1 MTDTAALDTAE
12 KPPPLIA
19 VLLAESRPPRAV
31 PYASG
36 PHHSGTPADEAAR
49 VRIGSSPQTDPRVL
63 LSLAS
68 DPSVTVRAAVAL
80 NRATPAQVDLI
91 LASDSDER
99 VRTLLARKLANLI
112 PELSDTQRDSIQ
124 NQALDTLSRLVEDEA
139 ERVRV
144 AIADAVKDM
153 PSAPHELILRLARD
167 SAVSVSDPVIRLSPL
182 LTTEDL
188 LGLLG
193 TGVATTAI
201 AVARRPYLAE
211 IVSDAI
217 AARDDTQAITA
228 LLSNRSAG
236 IREATLD
243 ALVARAGE
251 VTAWHAP
258 LVQRPKLTARAARAL
273 SDIVATQLLDTL
285 ASRADLPRAISQ
297 ELRSRLAQRLKPGI
311 DARPEP
317 NIEQA
322 MAQAQILYA
331 EGRLNEQC
339 LLDTI
344 QRGEARLSTAM
355 IAVATDLPATVVD
368 RAATLRSAKG
378 LVSLIWRA
386 GFSMRAA
393 GPLQTLLARLPPESV
408 LRGTAS
414 GGFPLAIEEMRWQID
429 FLARMGR

>member
-1 MTDTAALDTAE
+1 MNETTALDHAE
-12 KPPPLIA
+12 KPDQMIAALIA
-19 VLLAESRPPRAV
+19 ETRPP
-31 PYASG
+31 PSG
-36 PHHSGTPADEAAR
+36 SRGPAAGRPATNADEAAR
-49 VRIGSSPQTDPRVL
+49 VRIGASPQTDPSIL

-80 NRATPAQVDLI
+80 NRAAPAHVDHI
-91 LASDSDER
+91 LAGDTDER

-112 PELSDTQRDSIQ
+112 PELSDTQRDTIQ
-124 NQALDTLSRLVEDEA
+124 AQALQTLSRLVEDEA

-144 AIADAVKDM
+144 AIADTVKDM

-167 SAVSVSDPVIRLSPL
+167 SAVSVCDPVIRLSPL

-193 TGVATTAI
+193 TGAAVTAV
-201 AVARRPYLAE
+201 AVARRPHLAE

-217 AARDDTQAITA
+217 AARDDTDAITA
-228 LLSNRSAG
+228 LLSNKSAG

-243 ALVARAGE
+243 ALVVKAGE

-258 LVQRPKLTARAARAL
+258 LVQRPKLTVRAARAL
-273 SDIVATQLLDTL
+273 SDIVATQLLDAL
-285 ASRADLPRAISQ
+285 ASRADLDPSVSK
-297 ELRSRLAQRLKPGI
+297 ELRNRLTQRLKPTVQ
-311 DARPEP
+311 RPEP

-322 MAQAQILYA
+322 MADAKILFA
-331 EGRLNEQC
+331 EGRLNEQS

-344 QRGEARLSTAM
+344 QRGEARLATAM

>member
-1 MTDTAALDTAE
+1 MIATATLDLADTAHQ
-12 KPPPLIA
+12 P
-19 VLLAESRPPRAV
+19 VAESSPALATRPPAN
-31 PYASG
+31 
-36 PHHSGTPADEAAR
+36 TDEATR
-49 VRIGSSPQTDPRVL
+49 VRIGANPRTEPDVL
-63 LSLAS
+63 LALAC

-80 NRATPAQVDLI
+80 NRATPAHVDHL
-91 LASDSDER
+91 LAGDSDER

-112 PELSDTQRDSIQ
+112 PELSDSQRDSIQ
-124 NQALDTLSRLVEDEA
+124 AQALQTLSRLVEDEA

-144 AIADAVKDM
+144 AIADTVKNM
-153 PSAPHELILRLARD
+153 PSAPRELILRLARD
-167 SAVSVSDPVIRLSPL
+167 SAVSVCDPVIRLSPL

-193 TGVATTAI
+193 TGATVTAV
-201 AVARRPYLAE
+201 AVARRPNLAE

-217 AARDDTQAITA
+217 AARSDTDAVTA
-228 LLSNRSAG
+228 LLSNKSAG

-251 VTAWHAP
+251 ITAWHAP

-273 SDIVATQLLDTL
+273 SDIVATQLLDAL
-285 ASRADLPRAISQ
+285 ASRADLDPAVSR
-297 ELRSRLAQRLKPGI
+297 ELRDRLTQRLAPST
-311 DARPEP
+311 AYRPEP

-322 MAQAQILYA
+322 MAEARIRFA
-331 EGRLNEQC
+331 DGRLNEQT

-344 QRGEARLSTAM
+344 QRGEARLATAM